1 MPDNHETTNT
11 PNSLR
16 GVGPYGPNGPEAEFR
31 IPNSKKFDP
40 ITLEILWRR
49 LVSIVDEADASVART
64 AFSSLLRDAHDYTCM
79 FTDSRGQELVQG
91 TFCTPGQAGAMA
103 LGVKTLINSIAL
115 DNYQPG
121 DVFIVN
127 DPWLL
132 AGHLN
137 DVCVMTPIF
146 YRERPVAFT
155 ACVFHHS
162 DIGGRVASDNRQ
174 VYEEGIFIPP
184 LKLYEAG
191 VLNESVLELIRWN
204 VRTPEEVTGDI
215 RSQVAA
221 NHVCAQKVI
230 EMLED
235 EGLNTLD
242 DLADEIID
250 RTEKSMRAAISKIP
264 NGVYPY
270 EGIIEG
276 AGKWDD
282 IAIKVTVAVKDSD
295 IHIDF
300 DGTSSQVDW
309 GGNVVYNFTYAYVF
323 MAVKSAFDPDIPI
336 NEGAIRPV
344 KMTAPEGTVV
354 NCKFPAAVAARMQI
368 GHFMTEMVFKALAAA
383 TPDNII
389 AESGGTPAQTNIFY
403 GKRYNAAPWLT
414 MIIRGGGLGA
424 GSRMDGHHC
433 AIFPA
438 NGANTPVEIFESDTP
453 LIVEER
459 SLVCDSGGPGKMRG
473 GLGRKMTIRVPD
485 DDYAPQGPTS
495 IAVQAGRYKY
505 PPRGLFGAGPG
516 FGARFLVN
524 EQPGDPSGL
533 TLCLPGDVILFDSA
547 GGGGYGDPL
556 QRDPQAV
563 AADVVNGYV
572 SIEKAREDYGVVIDP
587 ATLRVDAAETEKLR
601 TERYSKIEDCRL
613 KI

>member
-1 MPDNHETTNT
+1 MPDNRGTN
-11 PNSLR
+11 S
-16 GVGPYGPNGPEAEFR
+16 
-31 IPNSKKFDP
+31 IPNSSKFDP

-103 LGVKTLINSIAL
+103 LGVKTLINSMAL
-115 DNYQPG
+115 DAYQPG

-146 YRERPVAFT
+146 YRQRPVAFT

-174 VYEEGIFIPP
+174 VYEEGLFIPP

-235 EGLNTLD
+235 EGLDTLD
-242 DLADEIID
+242 GLADEIID

-264 NGVYPY
+264 NGIYPY

-276 AGKWDD
+276 AGKRED
-282 IAIKVTVAVKDSD
+282 ITIKVAVEVKDSD

-300 DGTSSQVDW
+300 GGTSSQVDW

-344 KMTAPEGTVV
+344 KMTAPDGSVV

-383 TPDNII
+383 TPHNII

-403 GKRYNAAPWLT
+403 GKRHNAAPWLT

-485 DDYAPQGPTS
+485 DDYAPQGQTS

-516 FGARFLVN
+516 SGARFLIN
-524 EQPGDPSGL
+524 EQAGDPSGL
-533 TLCLPGDVILFDSA
+533 TLCLPGDVIQFDSA

-572 SIEKAREDYGVVIDP
+572 SIEKAREDYGVVMDP
-587 ATLRVDAAETEKLR
+587 ATLRVDPVETEKVR
-601 TERYSKIEDCRL
+601 AARNDE
-613 KI
+613 